1 MLAEVSIG
9 GRKCRLFGAENPRCI
24 LVQPSARHENA
35 TLEAEAQQIAELS
48 KVPFVLATIELEDW
62 MADLMPWPDGNVSRD
77 PEVGKHA
84 QETLNYVLMAL
95 VPELELRYGSLPM
108 ILGGYSLGGLFAI
121 WASMQTDSFKA
132 VAAASPSV
140 WIHNWMP
147 FAKKHVP
154 MANYTYLSL
163 GDQEERVKNQA
174 IARVGDNLRAQYELF
189 QTQLGPEYSTL
200 VWEEGGH
207 FADNEGRLAR
217 AFAWCISR
225 IPQKQEKAKPPSMVE
240 TV

>member
-1 MLAEVSIG
+1 MMEELAIG
-9 GRKCRLFGAENPRCI
+9 GRKCRLFGAEDPVCI

-35 TLEAEAQQIAELS
+35 TLEAEAQQITALS
-48 KVPFVLATIELEDW
+48 KVPFVLATVELEDW
-62 MADLMPWPDGNVSRD
+62 MVDLMPWPDGNVSRD
-77 PEVGKHA
+77 SEAGKHG

-95 VPELELRYGSLPM
+95 VPEMHRRYGPLPV

-121 WASMQTDSFKA
+121 WASMQTDCFKA

-147 FAKKHVP
+147 FARKHVSL
-154 MANYTYLSL
+154 ADDIYLSL
-163 GDQEERVKNQA
+163 GDQEEHVKNQA
-174 IARVGDNLRAQYELF
+174 IARVGDNLRAQYELLRD
-189 QTQLGPEYSTL
+189 QLGPEHCTL

-217 AFAWCISR
+217 AFAWCIEQGKEGF
-225 IPQKQEKAKPPSMVE
+225 PKGELHF
-240 TV
+240 

>member
-1 MLAEVSIG
+1 MMEELTIG
-9 GRKCRLFGAENPRCI
+9 GRKCRLFGVQDPGCI

-35 TLEAEAQQIAELS
+35 TLEAEAQQIAALS

-62 MADLMPWPDGNVSRD
+62 MVDLMPWPDGNVSRD
-77 PEVGKHA
+77 PEAGKRG
-84 QETLNYVLMAL
+84 QDTLGYLLTAL
-95 VPELELRYGSLPM
+95 IPALRQRFGALPI

-147 FAKKHVP
+147 FARKHVP
-154 MANYTYLSL
+154 MADSIYLSL
-163 GDQEERVKNQA
+163 GDQEEHVKNQA
-174 IARVGDNLRAQYELF
+174 IARVGDHLRSQYELL
-189 QTQLGPEYSTL
+189 QERLGPEHCTL

-217 AFAWCISR
+217 AFAWCIER
-225 IPQKQEKAKPPSMVE
+225 L
-240 TV
+240 